1 MTSTAPPDGGPE
13 ALLAAG
19 LLDRFDGFVAEL
31 RGAGIPVSTTE
42 VVDAME
48 ALRYL
53 PLEDRPALKLGL
65 AAALVKQDGHWR
77 MFDTMFELYFSLHY
91 QGGEGRADGP
101 SGPGTGTEGLTASEL
116 AELAYEALMGGD
128 AELMSALARG
138 AVERFAGMENR
149 FRQYFGRDH
158 FFRIYG
164 LPLVFVGGMPRFQ
177 YDGYWVTI
185 MD

>member
-1 MTSTAPPDGGPE
+1 MTSTAPPGGGPE
-13 ALLAAG
+13 ALLASG
-19 LLDRFDGFVAEL
+19 LLDRFAGFVAEL

-91 QGGEGRADGP
+91 QGGEGRRRRPERSGDRDRGP
-101 SGPGTGTEGLTASEL
+101 HRQRTGRAGL
-116 AELAYEALMGGD
+116 
-128 AELMSALARG
+128 
-138 AVERFAGMENR
+138 
-149 FRQYFGRDH
+149 
-158 FFRIYG
+158 
-164 LPLVFVGGMPRFQ
+164 
-177 YDGYWVTI
+177 
-185 MD
+185 